1 MAIDITLDL
10 YRSAISGFLESGVI
24 PDTWV
29 DSLPPSVSSYSGTFA
44 DGNVVTIRG
53 SNFSKKNTTQSFFT
67 NFSSDTVGQ
76 RAANF
81 TYWTT
86 IAGDDYLVDSTNVPP
101 IGSRCM
107 SVNANN
113 VDIKT
118 IHWEFPE
125 NQDEVFFEA
134 WSRVNPIIFHQT
146 NTYSLIV
153 TYGVG
158 DRVKFINPAN
168 SAYYNFESITTV
180 NIGNAPLV
188 WNGSAYVLDAANWIQ
203 LDQPQVKLFRIV
215 DGTGEASGQGRPVG
229 MSAILEAD
237 GALYAGAEDGGL
249 SGASQHTGYDAMPD
263 STTWA
268 KYTMYAKRSTLD
280 VANGLTYIKVGT
292 SYDFDKSSHPA
303 GGHLASPS
311 GAVPATQYTY
321 SGTPFIN
328 NETGKTN
335 QGLYYRRVFM
345 TYYQRNQQHTAIN
358 IAHVYI
364 NNSPERVVIGDA
376 STWNAC
382 DHSKSYI
389 CKTIDRDNT
398 AIQISAITSA
408 NITGSLYAYVVN
420 RDGVYNSTGVQVR

>member
-24 PDTWV
+24 PDNWV
-29 DSLPPSVSSYSGTFA
+29 DGSPPVVSSYSGTFA
-44 DGNVVTIRG
+44 DGNTVTITG

-67 NFSSDTVGQ
+67 NFAADTVGQ

-81 TYWTT
+81 TYWTS
-86 IAGDDYLVDSTNVPP
+86 ISGDDYLVDSTNVPP

-107 SVNANN
+107 TVNANN
-113 VDIKT
+113 TDIKT

-146 NTYSLIV
+146 NTYGAGV
-153 TYGVG
+153 TYAIG
-158 DRVKFINPAN
+158 DRVKHINPAN
-168 SAYYNFESITTV
+168 SAYYNFESVTAG
-180 NIGNAPLV
+180 NIGNTPLV
-188 WNGSAYVLDAANWIQ
+188 WNGSAYVLDAVNWIQ
-203 LDQPQVKLFRIV
+203 LDQPQVKLFRFV
-215 DGTGEASGQGRPVG
+215 DGTGEATGQGRPVG

-237 GALYAGAEDGGL
+237 GTLYAQAEDGGL
-249 SGASQHTGYDAMPD
+249 TGASQHAGYDAMPG

-292 SYDFDKSSHPA
+292 SYDFDTSSHPA

-321 SGTPFIN
+321 SGTQFVN

-335 QGLYYRRVFM
+335 LGLYYRRVFM
-345 TYYQRNQQHTAIN
+345 TYYHRNEQHTEIN

-376 STWNAC
+376 ATWNAC

-389 CKTIDRDNT
+389 CRTIDRDNT
-398 AIQISAITSA
+398 AIQISAITST
-408 NITGSLYAYVVN
+408 NIPGSLYAYVVN
-420 RDGVYNSTGVQVR
+420 RDGVYNSTGIQVR